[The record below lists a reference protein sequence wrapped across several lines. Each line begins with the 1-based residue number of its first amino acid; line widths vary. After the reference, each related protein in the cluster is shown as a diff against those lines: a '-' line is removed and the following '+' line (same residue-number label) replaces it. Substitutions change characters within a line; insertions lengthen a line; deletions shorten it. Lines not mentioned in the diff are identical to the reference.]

1 MVVQVQG
8 VARPMLMGIVVD
20 GVAEVLN
27 LAAADIEDTPDFGDG
42 TVTPYLPG
50 WPR

>member
-1 MVVQVQG
+1 
-8 VARPMLMGIVVD
+8 MGIVVD